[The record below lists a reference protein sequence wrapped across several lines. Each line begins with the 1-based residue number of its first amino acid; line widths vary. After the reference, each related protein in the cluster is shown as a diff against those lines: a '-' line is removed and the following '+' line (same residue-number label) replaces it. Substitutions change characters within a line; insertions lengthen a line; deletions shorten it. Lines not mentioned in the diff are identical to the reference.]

1 MGSVRETNIPGI
13 QHRGRK
19 RPSEAQ
25 PLAGCLA
32 AAADLTFFLAASQ
45 HSSISFFYI

>member
-25 PLAGCLA
+25 KLAGCLA